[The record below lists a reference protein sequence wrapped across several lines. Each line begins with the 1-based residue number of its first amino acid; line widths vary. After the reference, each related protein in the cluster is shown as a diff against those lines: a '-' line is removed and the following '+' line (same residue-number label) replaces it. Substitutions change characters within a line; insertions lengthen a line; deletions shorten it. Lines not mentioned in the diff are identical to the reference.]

1 MKKFIVSKLY
11 DLLVY
16 LTCNYSEMPDEFKER
31 FPEMDCIGMRQD
43 LFNII
48 SDYENGKS
56 LNLYSTSG
64 SEGEKSTSLS

>member
-16 LTCNYSEMPDEFKER
+16 LTCNYSDMPDEFKKR
-31 FPEMDCIGMRQD
+31 FPEVDCTGMRQD

-48 SDYENGKS
+48 SDYENGK
-56 LNLYSTSG
+56 
-64 SEGEKSTSLS
+64 